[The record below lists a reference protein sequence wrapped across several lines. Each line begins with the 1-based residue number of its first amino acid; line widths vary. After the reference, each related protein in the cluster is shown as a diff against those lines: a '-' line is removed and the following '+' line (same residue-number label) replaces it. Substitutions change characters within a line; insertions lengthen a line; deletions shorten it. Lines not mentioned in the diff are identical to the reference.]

1 MLPRQL
7 FVLPHPQRYLDDSA
21 EFPESFLEI
30 RELILGS
37 QPSSVVVIHM
47 LGGIHPDGLTFQLID
62 GDDRELAVQLQK
74 SLHDYDRKNY
84 VLELEEEPQPI
95 SFLKTLLLT
104 GDKPLPKFVSL
115 GVSLEG
121 ADRQYVIGALLARA
135 LKSDQEEVAV
145 VVVGQLSHCLTEQ
158 SSAGF
163 VPEGETYDAFV
174 KETLERNDYK
184 CFMLYNPLDL
194 ELVGES
200 LFRPLCVGLGIFES
214 LKSTPKWRLISYET
228 PEGIGELMGVFE
240 REA

>member
-21 EFPESFLEI
+21 EFPESFLVV
-30 RELILGS
+30 RNLILER

-47 LGGIHPDGLTFQLID
+47 HGGIHPDGLTFQLLE

-74 SLHDYDRKNY
+74 SLHDYERKNY

-95 SFLKTLLLT
+95 TFLKALLSSD
-104 GDKPLPKFVSL
+104 GSVLPKFLSL

-121 ADRQYVIGALLARA
+121 ADRQYEIGSLLARA
-135 LKSDQEEVAV
+135 LKSDQEEIAV

-158 SSAGF
+158 SAAGF
-163 VPEGETYDAFV
+163 VPEGEAYDTFV
-174 KETLERNDYK
+174 REALESRDYK
-184 CFMLYNPLDL
+184 RFMLYNPLDL

-200 LFRPLCVGLGIFES
+200 LFRPLCVGLGVFES
-214 LKSTPKWRLISYET
+214 LESTPKWRLISYET
-228 PEGIGELMGVFE
+228 PEGIGELMGFFD
-240 REA
+240 RED